1 MAPPIPIID
10 SHIHLYPEAA
20 LSTLAWHTP
29 DHPLTGRH
37 SLEEFH
43 AAINTTSKTTTTTT
57 TTKTEGSG
65 SGSSPAPAAATTTT
79 TPPPPPPL
87 LKGFIFIETDR
98 NNSSAKDWTAPLQEI
113 AWLRRIVTGQPRPD
127 EGHTASDAA
136 LCLAV
141 VPWAPVALGPSQL
154 EKYLASA
161 EEAAGPETWA
171 KVKGFRYLL
180 QDKPNGTAL
189 ETDFIEG
196 LKLLGRKGYVFDL
209 GVDQHRRGRV
219 QLEEAVDM
227 IDRAHEGVER
237 EEDKVV
243 FILSKKKREPQS
255 NICCKKGFLI
265 NIDISSKI

>member
-10 SHIHLYPEAA
+10 SHIHLYPEAE

-43 AAINTTSKTTTTTT
+43 AAVTKTNTTATTA
-57 TTKTEGSG
+57 KTEGSG
-65 SGSSPAPAAATTTT
+65 SP
-79 TPPPPPPL
+79 TPPPPL
-87 LKGFIFIETDR
+87 IKGFVFIETDR

-113 AWLRRIVTGQPRPD
+113 AWLRRIVTGKPRPG
-127 EGHTASDAA
+127 EGHTAADAA
-136 LCLAV
+136 LCLAI

-154 EKYLASA
+154 EKYLVSA
-161 EEAAGPETWA
+161 EEAAGPATWA

-189 ETDFIEG
+189 ETNFIEG

-227 IDRAHEGVER
+227 IDRAHDGVEE

-243 FILSKKKREPQS
+243 FILSKKEPQS
-255 NICCKKGFLI
+255 NICKKGFLH
-265 NIDISSKI
+265 NIDTDIFFI